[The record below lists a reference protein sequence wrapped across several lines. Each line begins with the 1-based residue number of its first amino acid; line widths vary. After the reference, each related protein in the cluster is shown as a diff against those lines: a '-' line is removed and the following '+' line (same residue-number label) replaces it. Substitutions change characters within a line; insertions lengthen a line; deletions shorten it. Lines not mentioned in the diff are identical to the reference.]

1 MLISQP
7 ETGTRLWAG
16 LGSSPSGRSEK
27 EEGRRRGGGRGDR
40 RKEGEGR
47 SREGKEEKFEE
58 RGRGRG
64 GEEGELG
71 GREGWRVR
79 QQVATDESSDESH
92 LHYHSQIQLLTF
104 VFFLLPLRVHLS
116 KPLIRRLTLI
126 PFPTSHLR

>member
-40 RKEGEGR
+40 RKEEGEGR

-58 RGRGRG
+58 REVGE
-64 GEEGELG
+64 GEERKGSWAAGRVG
-71 GREGWRVR
+71 GSGSR
-79 QQVATDESSDESH
+79 
-92 LHYHSQIQLLTF
+92 
-104 VFFLLPLRVHLS
+104 
-116 KPLIRRLTLI
+116 
-126 PFPTSHLR
+126 